1 MCLNMSVHCV
11 AKSICCERSL
21 ISPENSSNHSDREY
35 SRSMKTCGR
44 FDKTFSNTSRKRR
57 IVLASGVFDL
67 LHLGHVRFLEEAKR
81 TGGPNAEL
89 VVIVARD
96 RTAEKRKGMRPVFPE
111 NQRCALIG
119 SLKVVDEAIL
129 GYEDFDIGKVI
140 EKIKPDVIALGHDQK
155 DMEKTLRDYVKGH
168 KRNIKIVRIGKF
180 SSDELDSSSK
190 IKQKI
195 IEDFKR

>member
-1 MCLNMSVHCV
+1 M
-11 AKSICCERSL
+11 AIK
-21 ISPENSSNHSDREY
+21 REE
-35 SRSMKTCGR
+35 
-44 FDKTFSNTSRKRR
+44 DKKRK

-67 LHLGHVRFLEEAKR
+67 LHLGHVRFLEEAKKA
-81 TGGPNAEL
+81 GGPNTEL
-89 VVIVARD
+89 LVIIARD
-96 RTAEKRKGMRPVFPE
+96 NTAEKRKGERPILPE
-111 NQRCALIG
+111 NQRCALIA

-140 EKIKPDVIALGHDQK
+140 EKVKPDVIALGYDQK
-155 DMEKTLRDYVKGH
+155 DMERTLRDYVKQH
-168 KRNIKIVRIGKF
+168 DLNIKIVRIGKF